1 MADPVPRSPA
11 SAAGA
16 KAAIDITT
24 KHENNNINRVFK
36 RMSPQDYDEF
46 ECDVK
51 LIGWK
56 QYLLDYLMGTTIWVL
71 NENQVAPELRYL

>member
-1 MADPVPRSPA
+1 
-11 SAAGA
+11 
-16 KAAIDITT
+16 
-24 KHENNNINRVFK
+24 
-36 RMSPQDYDEF
+36 MSPQDYDEF